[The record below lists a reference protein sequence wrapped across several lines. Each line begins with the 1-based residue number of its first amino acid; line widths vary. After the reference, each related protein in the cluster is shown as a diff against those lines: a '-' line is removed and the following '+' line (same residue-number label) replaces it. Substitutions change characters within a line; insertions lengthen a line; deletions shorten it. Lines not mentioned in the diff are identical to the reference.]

1 MKVKFSEVQKNFDK
15 IINKAIENHDPV
27 IVSREDG
34 EPFVMLSLQDFKGY
48 EETAYLTKS
57 PANRKRLLE
66 SVKNINKA
74 YK

>member
-1 MKVKFSEVQKNFDK
+1 MRVQFSEIQKNFTK
-15 IINKAIENHDPV
+15 IIDRAIKNHDPV

-34 EPFVMLSLQDFKGY
+34 EPFVLLSLSDFKGY

-66 SVKNINKA
+66 SVKAIK
-74 YK
+74 